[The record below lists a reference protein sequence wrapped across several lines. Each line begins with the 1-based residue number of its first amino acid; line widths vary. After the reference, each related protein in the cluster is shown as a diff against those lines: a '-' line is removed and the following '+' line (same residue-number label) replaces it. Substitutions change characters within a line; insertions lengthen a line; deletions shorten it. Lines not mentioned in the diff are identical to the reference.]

1 MIQYP
6 SRLDRSLNSSSS
18 SSCRFPVVTSFT
30 HLEPR
35 RVNRELGSRLV
46 TSVIWYLASLS
57 VAVYLHF
64 RNNAWSRR
72 PPPPVHRQIVNNS
85 NEPDPSCRPSNTK
98 TDGRSNFIATP
109 FINNVFDNYRE
120 KGRGEREREWTE
132 RGEERVGR
140 RRGDFAFNS
149 TSVMI
154 QCCLTMN
161 GGEDRTNTR
170 RERNARD

>member
-46 TSVIWYLASLS
+46 TSVIWYLASLP

-64 RNNAWSRR
+64 RNNAWSKGS
-72 PPPPVHRQIVNNS
+72 PPPVHRQIVNNS

-120 KGRGEREREWTE
+120 KARRGER
-132 RGEERVGR
+132 ERVGR

>member
-30 HLEPR
+30 HLELR

-46 TSVIWYLASLS
+46 TSVIWYLASLP

-64 RNNAWSRR
+64 RNNAWSKGS
-72 PPPPVHRQIVNNS
+72 PPPVHRQIVNNS

-120 KGRGEREREWTE
+120 KARRGER
-132 RGEERVGR
+132 ERVGR